1 MGANRIKKI
10 ALVGYPSNYFWN
22 FAQGLENTGFQVYW
36 ICATKYE
43 FQQLR
48 NKGVHK
54 DKLLNASFR
63 KSENIK
69 VGLIDQ
75 KKFLSEVEDSSFL
88 TINNIISMDRIL
100 SKLNQDDS
108 FAYISHIYEKIDL
121 FLQKNEIKLIASGR
135 DTALQLMSL
144 IIANHRQ
151 IKWVVATRLRIPLN
165 FYGFSETFETY
176 PMLKFR
182 NVTNDDYDWAEQF
195 INDFRTGRSTKPA
208 LKISARSFSDTFK
221 LLKIHFLSF

>member
-1 MGANRIKKI
+1 
-10 ALVGYPSNYFWN
+10 
-22 FAQGLENTGFQVYW
+22 
-36 ICATKYE
+36 
-43 FQQLR
+43 
-48 NKGVHK
+48 
-54 DKLLNASFR
+54 
-63 KSENIK
+63 
-69 VGLIDQ
+69 
-75 KKFLSEVEDSSFL
+75 
-88 TINNIISMDRIL
+88 
-100 SKLNQDDS
+100 
-108 FAYISHIYEKIDL
+108 
-121 FLQKNEIKLIASGR
+121 
-135 DTALQLMSL
+135 MSL

-151 IKWVVATRLRIPLN
+151 IKWVVATRLQNPLN